1 MSKKHIKHEVDPAKP
16 PPLTLGQQAEI
27 AALRAM
33 PDSAIDTS
41 DIPPLTDAF
50 WKGAVS
56 NPFYKPTK
64 TVTTVRVDSDVLAW
78 LKSAGKGY
86 QTRLNV
92 ILREAMLKEVTKT

>member
-1 MSKKHIKHEVDPAKP
+1 MNKKLIRHQFDPANP
-16 PPLTLGQQAEI
+16 PPLTDRQQVEI
-27 AALRAM
+27 TTLHAL
-33 PDSAIDTS
+33 PDSEIDTS
-41 DIPPLTDAF
+41 DIPPLTEAF
-50 WKGAVS
+50 WKSAVG

-78 LKSAGKGY
+78 LKSGGKGY